1 MVALKIGMKSSLAAP
16 ENTVFDY
23 AADETPPTQNQV
35 FLEARRS
42 YDRNSRFLCIVTKHR
57 SSGLALTRV
66 AAVPILIVAMSSSLP
81 APSPRPEPVA
91 IEREWKQSGEQ
102 VRRCTPGSSRKGRK
116 RSERRPFPPL
126 LGISRER
133 KPHHHL
139 LLGADAHDL
148 FELDV
153 FGRTP
158 DPDVHLVRFHFKSP
172 FGGVPICQNARFQ
185 R

>member
-1 MVALKIGMKSSLAAP
+1 M
-16 ENTVFDY
+16 T
-23 AADETPPTQNQV
+23 ETPVFFASLQNT
-35 FLEARRS
+35 
-42 YDRNSRFLCIVTKHR
+42 DRLVWP
-57 SSGLALTRV
+57 LTGV
-66 AAVPILIVAMSSSLP
+66 AVVPIRTCSPLCFHSRSIATGSGRGDGAGREELMATMS
-81 APSPRPEPVA
+81 
-91 IEREWKQSGEQ
+91 
-102 VRRCTPGSSRKGRK
+102 
-116 RSERRPFPPL
+116 
-126 LGISRER
+126 GISRER
-133 KPHHHL
+133 KLHHL

>member
-42 YDRNSRFLCIVTKHR
+42 YDRNSRFFASLQNTDRLVWP
-57 SSGLALTRV
+57 LTGV
-66 AAVPILIVAMSSSLP
+66 AVVPILVVAMSSSLP
-81 APSPRPEPVA
+81 APSPRPDPLA
-91 IEREWKQSGEQ
+91 IEREWKQSGEL